1 MSATP
6 TKTIIAATG
15 SAMAAAVFV
24 ARHYREGV
32 SPYANRDVLQDV
44 LLVFGALVVGGV
56 VLGGVKEENSI
67 GRGLLWGAGGLAATY
82 GIDQALST
90 KR

>member
-6 TKTIIAATG
+6 TKTILSATAAAT
-15 SAMAAAVFV
+15 AAAVFV
-24 ARHYREGV
+24 ARHYKE
-32 SPYANRDVLQDV
+32 SSNPYADKYVLQDA
-44 LLVFGALVVGGV
+44 LLAFGLMVVGGV
-56 VLGGVKEENSI
+56 LLGGVKEENSI

-90 KR
+90 RR

>member
-6 TKTIIAATG
+6 TKTILTATASG
-15 SAMAAAVFV
+15 TAAAVFV
-24 ARHYREGV
+24 ARHYKGAV
-32 SPYANRDVLQDV
+32 NPYADANVLQDV
-44 LLVFGALVVGGV
+44 LLVFGLLVVGGV

-82 GIDQALST
+82 GIDQALNT
-90 KR
+90 RR